1 MAYLHLNETSL
12 KKYNSLALNVIAAKL
27 YLPLDFEGLVEV
39 LNLTQDKKRVLIGKG
54 CNILLSKPYYDES
67 YAFIVTTMQDD
78 LIYTDH
84 ELIADAGV
92 NLSRLAWFSLEQSL
106 SGYAFLEDIPGTV
119 GGALIMNAGQYEY
132 SFGQLVNW
140 IDLYDTQTASV
151 KRVIPDKDYFGYRTS
166 AIKPHEIVLR
176 AGLIA
181 IKGNDE
187 ETIAAIQKYKKDR
200 YFKQPR
206 QYPNAGSVFKRPYK
220 DGQSYY
226 VWKLFDEVN
235 LRGCRIGDAQVSDK
249 HPGFIVN
256 LGNASPQDM
265 LDLVK
270 ECQTRVKNHFNIDL
284 ELEWKVID

>member
-1 MAYLHLNETSL
+1 MAYLHLKETSL
-12 KKYNSLALNVIAAKL
+12 KKYNSLSLNVICAQL
-27 YLPLDFEGLVEV
+27 YLPLDFEGMVEV
-39 LNLTQDKKRVLIGKG
+39 LNLTKDKKRVLIGKG
-54 CNILLSKPYYDES
+54 CNILLSKPIYDDS

-140 IDLYDTQTASV
+140 IDLYDTQTGSV
-151 KRVIPDKDYFGYRTS
+151 KRVIPDKDFFAYRTS
-166 AIKPHEIVLR
+166 KIQAHEIVLR

-181 IKGNDE
+181 LKGNDE
-187 ETIAAIQKYKKDR
+187 ETITAIQKYKKDR

-226 VWKLFDEVN
+226 VWKLFDEVD
-235 LRGCRIGDAQVSDK
+235 LRGYRIGDAQVSDK

-256 LGNASPQDM
+256 LGHATPQDM

-270 ECQTRVKNHFNIDL
+270 ECQDRVKHHFNIDL